1 MGDKKQRIAAPRN
14 GNRARSLISQTGVAP
29 HSAIRLDSRHHISF
43 AVLRAAA
50 LEANGN
56 SVIVTDPAGTVLW
69 VNPAFTRVTG
79 YTAEEVIGRTPQVW
93 SSGTH
98 AQEFYQNLW
107 DTILAGQAWHGK
119 IVNRRKDASL
129 YSEEMTILPVLSE
142 RGEIL
147 NFVSI
152 KLDVTEHE
160 RDTEMLRRSEERYR
174 RLVANLPDV
183 TWTSSENGQTT
194 YISQNVESVYGYT
207 PEEICT
213 RGEELWFGRI
223 HPEDVERVSRGFQ
236 NLFSKNESF
245 DAEYRIQ
252 HKNGEWIWVHD
263 RALRTHTDKGVRY
276 ADGVFSDVTAR
287 KRAELALIGSEKRYR
302 SLFENNLSAVFR
314 AAAGGKILD
323 CNPALV
329 AMLGYGSRE
338 ELLQRSAAD
347 ILYDPGEERALL
359 GQLAREASLSNYE
372 IRLKRKDG
380 APVWALHNVALLQS
394 EDGQPAV
401 IEGTAFDISRRRRAE
416 EELRHLAYYDAVTGL
431 PNRTLLEDRL
441 SKAMAAARRRKE
453 KLALLFLDLDH
464 FKVINDSLGHAT
476 GDRVLNEVATR
487 LKKWSRDQDTVAR
500 LGGDEFVIVVNGVK
514 EIGDVAVAARRVLDA
529 MTAEA
534 RIEGRSLS
542 IGCSLGISIFPDHGT
557 DAVALLKNADA
568 AMYSAKENGRNNF
581 QFFTPEMNAQV
592 VERLNLESDLRAA
605 LQNNELFLVYQ
616 PQSDIASGKLIG
628 AEALLRWQ
636 HPKLGLIPPDKF
648 IRIAENSGL
657 ILPIGEW
664 VLRTACAQS
673 RKWHSE
679 GLPAVPVAVNVS
691 AVQFRQEGF
700 LDLIRRVLRET
711 GLPPEYL
718 ELELTESLIMSNAE
732 SIVSMLRQLKETGV
746 KLSIDDFGTGYSSLS
761 YLRHFPVYK
770 LKVDR
775 SFVREVT
782 ANPDDAAITGTIIS
796 MAKSL
801 NLKVIA
807 EGVETEAQMRFLSK
821 HRCDE
826 VQGYYFS
833 KPLSAADFS
842 KFARGWGLLSAP
854 MAAQNGSQPPA
865 E

>member
-1 MGDKKQRIAAPRN
+1 MGNKKQGIAAPRN
-14 GNRARSLISQTGVAP
+14 GNGNRARGLTSQTGVAP
-29 HSAIRLDSRHHISF
+29 HSAIRLDSRHHISL

-50 LEANGN
+50 LEASAN

-79 YTAEEVIGRTPQVW
+79 YTAEEVIGRTPRVW

-98 AQEFYQNLW
+98 AQEFYKNLW
-107 DTILAGQAWHGK
+107 ETILAGRAWHGK

-129 YSEEMTILPVLSE
+129 YSEEMTIIPVLSE
-142 RGEIL
+142 GGQVL

-152 KLDVTEHE
+152 KQDVTEHE
-160 RDTEMLRRSEERYR
+160 RDTEMLQRSEERYR

-194 YISQNVESVYGYT
+194 YISQNVEDVYGYT
-207 PEEICT
+207 AEEICT
-213 RGEELWFGRI
+213 RGEELWFGHI
-223 HPEDVERVSRGFQ
+223 HPEDLERVSQGFR
-236 NLFSKNESF
+236 NLFFKNESF
-245 DAEYRIQ
+245 DSEYRIQ

-263 RALRTHTDKGVRY
+263 RALRTHSENGVRY
-276 ADGVFSDVTAR
+276 ADGVFSDITAR
-287 KRAELALIGSEKRYR
+287 KRAELALVGSEKRYR

-314 AAAGGKILD
+314 AVAGGKILD

-347 ILYDPGEERALL
+347 IWYDPGEERALL
-359 GQLAREASLSNYE
+359 GQLARESSLSNYE

-529 MTAEA
+529 LIAEA

-542 IGCSLGISIFPDHGT
+542 IGCSLGISIFPDHGN

-592 VERLNLESDLRAA
+592 VERLNLESDLRGA
-605 LQNNELFLVYQ
+605 LQKNELFLLYQ
-616 PQSDIASGKLIG
+616 PQSDIASGQLIG

-657 ILPIGEW
+657 IIPIGEW
-664 VLRTACAQS
+664 VLRTACTQS

-782 ANPDDAAITGTIIS
+782 ANADDAAITSTIIS

-807 EGVETEAQMRFLSK
+807 EGVETEAQMRFLSR

-842 KFARGWGLLSAP
+842 KFVRG
-854 MAAQNGSQPPA
+854 
-865 E
+865 